1 MRIRPALTFAVGILV
16 VLALGAAPQAYA
28 NGLTITPVF
37 DSSITGNAQA
47 AAIEADINTAI
58 GTLEALYN
66 GGTSTTYSVE
76 FSYTPGAPGNLLST
90 SQYYYN
96 YSYASYVGALA
107 GDAAAN
113 PGNTNLATAL
123 ANLGKGNSAGY
134 QGAMILPYAD
144 ALMLSNY
151 GLAAPSPPPAIAS
164 VNINSNAPFAITG
177 PAVYGSTYDLIGGL
191 EHELDETMGGGGGGS
206 TINNFYGEG
215 LGPTDLYRYSAPGV
229 GSYTNSGTAT
239 SYLSLNGGTTDIVGF
254 NQNSGGDFGD
264 FAPPCGNGLGQNGT
278 NPGNNQYV
286 QNAFN
291 CTGSDEVYN
300 TSSPEFAM
308 QTGIGW
314 DSTSGTSVPE
324 PGSLILL
331 GAGLLGLG
339 PAVRRRNR
347 LS

>member
-144 ALMLSNY
+144 ALMLANY
-151 GLAAPSPPPAIAS
+151 GLAPPSPPPAIAS

-215 LGPTDLYRYSAPGV
+215 LGPTDLYRYSAPASV
-229 GSYTNSGTAT
+229 ATRTAELPLPICRSMAERRTSSDSTRIAAATSATSLLRAGTAWGKT
-239 SYLSLNGGTTDIVGF
+239 APTRATT
-254 NQNSGGDFGD
+254 
-264 FAPPCGNGLGQNGT
+264 
-278 NPGNNQYV
+278 
-286 QNAFN
+286 
-291 CTGSDEVYN
+291 
-300 TSSPEFAM
+300 
-308 QTGIGW
+308 
-314 DSTSGTSVPE
+314 STSRTLSTAPAPTRSTTPPHLNLLCRRGSVGTR
-324 PGSLILL
+324 LQ
-331 GAGLLGLG
+331 GLLYPS
-339 PAVRRRNR
+339 PAR
-347 LS
+347 